1 MFAYVTWQI
10 YFFMFACTDDVTMTF
25 YVQES
30 KEGSVAGARVAV
42 SAHGEEASY
51 ETGEI
56 YGVATCGKD
65 VIVDKKMEFKI
76 YPTNS
81 RSNDE
86 IFKFPLELDPAIQ
99 VENIVFAFVI
109 KSTVTN
115 DYAGQQFGLKWL

>member
-1 MFAYVTWQI
+1 
-10 YFFMFACTDDVTMTF
+10 MFACTDVVKMTL
-25 YVQES
+25 YVEER

-42 SAHGEEASY
+42 SAHGAEASY

-56 YGVATCGKD
+56 YAAATCGKD
-65 VIVDKKMEFKI
+65 VIVEKKMEFKI

-81 RSNDE
+81 RCHDE

-109 KSTVTN
+109 KSNVTN
-115 DYAGQQFGLKWL
+115 DYAGQQFALK